1 VSLAT
6 VFWPCFLALFF
17 GPCFF
22 FLFFLFF
29 AFFSP
34 AVAECRCPHQARSI
48 VALAPTSS
56 LTARAGKTM
65 VGAAHQETHAG
76 RVDARIG
83 ASLTSR
89 DASPT
94 RRDASTRR
102 HDASLMRRDASTRR
116 RDASLM
122 RRDASTRRHD
132 ASLMRRDASTRRHDA
147 SLMRRDASPM
157 PAAASLVIQW
167 PIRQE
172 RLPARIKL
180 CAFSAGP
187 VAAAR
192 TRHETC

>member
-1 VSLAT
+1 MSLAT

-102 HDASLMRRDASTRR
+102 HDASLMRRDAS
-116 RDASLM
+116 
-122 RRDASTRRHD
+122 
-132 ASLMRRDASTRRHDA
+132 
-147 SLMRRDASPM
+147 PM

>member
-102 HDASLMRRDASTRR
+102 HDAS
-116 RDASLM
+116 
-122 RRDASTRRHD
+122 TRRHD